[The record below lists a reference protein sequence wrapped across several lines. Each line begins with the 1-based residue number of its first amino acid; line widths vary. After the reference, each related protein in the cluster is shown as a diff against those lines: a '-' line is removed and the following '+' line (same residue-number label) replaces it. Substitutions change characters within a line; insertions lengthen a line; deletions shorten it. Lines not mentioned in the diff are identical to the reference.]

1 MTRKK
6 NRRSGL
12 SRKSPEEYDTNEN
25 IVLFGLAGK
34 QWGGPPETRG
44 GWQCSK
50 ARQHGV
56 AEQISVADQWLNQ
69 YSLGYCP
76 IRRIM

>member
-12 SRKSPEEYDTNEN
+12 SRKSPEEHDTNEN
-25 IVLFGLAGK
+25 IVLFDRLENK
-34 QWGGPPETRG
+34 RG
-44 GWQCSK
+44 GGWKQGAGARCRK
-50 ARQHGV
+50 ARQSGD

>member
-34 QWGGPPETRG
+34 QWGGRQKRG
-44 GWQCSK
+44 AGGSI
-50 ARQHGV
+50 ARQGNL
-56 AEQISVADQWLNQ
+56 AMRSKLALQINGLISIALAIV
-69 YSLGYCP
+69 
-76 IRRIM
+76 R